1 MHIKCETF
9 GDIIKS
15 ARQNSGLTIESL
27 ADKIGISTRYLY
39 RLENDGKKPSFDVLY
54 KLIRTLSVSPDLI
67 FYPEKTANKSEIE
80 NLVRMLYGCDKR
92 SLHVIYATVK
102 ALLENESQEER

>member
-39 RLENDGKKPSFDVLY
+39 RLENDGKKPSYDVLY
-54 KLIRTLSVSPDLI
+54 KIIRTLSISPDQI
-67 FYPEKTANKSEIE
+67 FYPEKATNESEIE
-80 NLVRMLYGCDKR
+80 NLIRMLYSCDR
-92 SLHVIYATVK
+92 RTINVITATVK
-102 ALLENESQEER
+102 ALSENFNEAR